1 LLAQLPTQGARAR
14 RSAARSSEAIF
25 FYTAERVVLAAS
37 AWCGEKTSIDGY
49 AAM

>member
-1 LLAQLPTQGARAR
+1 VATF
-14 RSAARSSEAIF
+14 RSTVA
-25 FYTAERVVLAAS
+25 RVVLAAS